1 MSYTKIMVLGH
12 VGAKPEIRKLA
23 NGSIVANF
31 SIATN
36 EKFMRGDK
44 LEEVTHWWRI
54 DAWQKGDSGLVT
66 GVIAKY
72 VLSGT
77 QLMVE
82 GTPVQEE
89 WIDKTTGAKRNG
101 FKIRIGHS
109 GTTLQLCGR
118 PNGGGKSQE
127 ASEGTNGSVDPTA
140 PKSGLPD
147 DEIPF

>member
-1 MSYTKIMVLGH
+1 MSYTKIMILGH

-23 NGSIVANF
+23 NGATVANF
-31 SIATN
+31 SLATN
-36 EKFMRGDK
+36 EKFTTKDGEQEK
-44 LEEVTHWWRI
+44 THWWRI
-54 DAWQKGDSGLVT
+54 DAWQKGDTGLVT

-72 VLSGT
+72 VQSGT

-89 WIDKTTGAKRNG
+89 WTDKTTGAKRNG

-109 GTTLQLCGR
+109 GTTMQLCGR
-118 PNGGGKSQE
+118 PSGNGKSQE
-127 ASEGTNGSVDPTA
+127 ASTANGVAEPA
-140 PKSGLPD
+140 KSGLPD